1 MSRRSSRG
9 GGNRRPFR
17 RSYGPPKPVREG
29 EEHDVTIE
37 AVGSRGD
44 GIAKIQG
51 FIIFVPGTKV
61 GQHLK
66 VRITGVRPNFATAK
80 IVGEEEAVEE
90 EAAPVEEVEEE
101 SENQ

>member
-1 MSRRSSRG
+1 V
-9 GGNRRPFR
+9 
-17 RSYGPPKPVREG
+17 KEG

-51 FIIFVPGTKV
+51 FIIFVPGAKV

-66 VRITGVRPNFATAK
+66 VRITGIGRNFATAK
-80 IVGEEEAVEE
+80 IVGEEEVVEE
-90 EAAPVEEVEEE
+90 EAAPAEEAEEE
-101 SENQ
+101 SEK

>member
-1 MSRRSSRG
+1 LSRRSPRG

-80 IVGEEEAVEE
+80 IAGEEEAVEE